1 MELRAADILGPGG
14 AIARRLPHYEQ
25 RPQQLEM
32 AEAVTEAIGAS
43 RHLLVEAGTGVGKSF
58 AYLVPVILAATEEQ
72 APIRRVVIS
81 THTISLQEQLLGKD
95 LPLLNSVIPREFSS
109 VLVKGRSNYIS
120 LRRRDLALKKASY
133 LFPDLGQTDELR
145 GLLNWSKETEDGSLS
160 DLASRP
166 SAAVW
171 DEVASDANNCLSR
184 QCHHY
189 QKCFFYQARRRAQNA
204 QILVVNHALFFSD
217 LALRASGFG
226 ILPPYD
232 VVVFDEAHTLE
243 SVASDHLGLRITSGQ
258 VDYNLR
264 KLYHERLQK
273 GLLAD
278 SDYRQGQE
286 LVRTCYA
293 EADDFFAGL
302 EDWWSNHPGTNGR
315 ISEPGLFRNHL
326 SSRLGDLAGLLER
339 YADQFH
345 DESEKT
351 DMAAA
356 ARRIDT
362 LANSLNGWCRQ
373 DIDEAVYWVERSAS
387 RSGQLRFT
395 LAAAPID
402 ISGILHEH
410 LFQKTRSVI
419 LTSATMSVGKSRGFD
434 FLRSRLGITSAKT
447 KQLGS
452 PFNYRQQARIVLPQ
466 GIPDPT
472 TDQPGFE
479 RRCGE
484 LIKHYLRQTDGH
496 AFVLC
501 TSYDLLRKLSS
512 QLIGW
517 LATENM
523 ALYSQADDIPRT
535 QLLEKFQQNPRGVL
549 FGTDTFWQG
558 VDVPGDALTNVI
570 IPRLPF
576 SVPDQPLLQAR
587 LQAIRE
593 RGGNPFRD
601 YQLPE
606 AIIKLKQGFGRL
618 IRTQRDRG
626 IVVILDPRIR
636 TKIYGTAFLDALPDC
651 EVVDEW
657 VGVANDSAAIEQA

>member
-1 MELRAADILGPGG
+1 MELRAADILGPDG

-32 AEAVTEAIGAS
+32 ADAVTAAIDAS
-43 RHLLVEAGTGVGKSF
+43 KHLVVEAGTGVGKSF
-58 AYLVPVILAATEEQ
+58 AYLVPVILAATEEGTKV
-72 APIRRVVIS
+72 RRVVVS

-109 VLVKGRSNYIS
+109 VLVKGRGNYLS
-120 LRRRDLALKKASY
+120 LRRRDLALKKGPY
-133 LFPDLGQTDELR
+133 LFSDLGQTEELR
-145 GLLNWSKETEDGSLS
+145 GLLQWSRETDDGSLS
-160 DLASRP
+160 DLATKP
-166 SAAVW
+166 SATVW

-184 QCHHY
+184 KCEHY
-189 QKCFFYQARRRAQNA
+189 QNCFFYRARRRAQNA

-217 LALRASGFG
+217 LALRPSGFS

-232 VVVFDEAHTLE
+232 IVVFDEAHTLE

-258 VDYNLR
+258 IDFNLR

-273 GLLAD
+273 GLI
-278 SDYRQGQE
+278 SGTEYRQAQD
-286 LVRTCYA
+286 LIRTCYA
-293 EADDFFAGL
+293 EADDFFASV
-302 EDWWSNHPGTNGR
+302 EEWWSEHPGTNGR
-315 ISEPGLFRNHL
+315 IHEPGLFKNHL
-326 SSRLGDLAGLLER
+326 SSRLSDLARQLGKYAER
-339 YADQFH
+339 IS

-351 DMAAA
+351 DMEAA
-356 ARRIDT
+356 ARRIDG
-362 LANSLNGWCRQ
+362 LSLNLNGWCRQ
-373 DIDEAVYWVERSAS
+373 DAAETVYWIDRSVG

-402 ISGILHEH
+402 ISGILHEQ
-410 LFQKTRSVI
+410 LFQKTRTVI

-434 FLRSRLGITSAKT
+434 FIRSRLGITNANT

-452 PFNYRQQARIVLPQ
+452 PFDYRRQARIILPL

-472 TDQPGFE
+472 TDKQAYE
-479 RRCGE
+479 RRCSE
-484 LIKHYLRQTDGH
+484 LIQHYLKQTDGH

-501 TSYDLLRKLSS
+501 TSYDLLRTLSS
-512 QLIGW
+512 RLMGW
-517 LATENM
+517 LAEENM
-523 ALYSQADDIPRT
+523 ALYSQADGVPRT

-587 LQAIRE
+587 LEAIRE

-636 TKIYGTAFLDALPDC
+636 SKVYGTAFLEALPDC
-651 EVVDEW
+651 EIVDET
-657 VGVANDSAAIEQA
+657 VGAEGDSAAIEQA